1 MKKKLLGF
9 LGIIVLCLC
18 VASCAKS
25 NADLIKEYGEIFDQL
40 ADAYSEQDTA
50 KITSL
55 TLKAEKVLLELNKRE
70 LTPEET
76 AELQE
81 LTIKFGTKFGGQM
94 QNAALDGAAGLPGLP
109 GGDSDGGGDSGLG
122 F

>member
-9 LGIIVLCLC
+9 LGMIVLCLC
-18 VASCAKS
+18 VASCSKS

-50 KITSL
+50 KIASL
-55 TLKAEKVLLELNKRE
+55 TLKAEDVLLELKKRE

-76 AELQE
+76 AQLEE
-81 LTIKFGTKFGGQM
+81 LTIKFGTKLGGQM
-94 QNAALDGAAGLPGLP
+94 QNAVINGAGGLPGLP